1 MKALV
6 IYDSVYGNTEKIARA
21 IGAGLEPAGE
31 VQVLPVTEV
40 HAGQLPDLDL
50 LVFGSPTQAF
60 GMIAR
65 PKEFLKNLPAN
76 AIKGVKVA
84 AFDTRMSVQ
93 DVDSKIYTFMAG
105 LFGYAAE
112 KIEKGLKSIGGVPVI
127 APAGF
132 LVTGREGPLKQGE
145 LERATAWAGEI
156 LRRL

>member
-21 IGAGLEPAGE
+21 IGAGLEPAGD
-31 VQVLPVTEV
+31 VQVLPVAEV
-40 HAGQLPDLDL
+40 HAEQLQGLDL

-60 GMIAR
+60 GMIAG

-84 AFDTRMSVQ
+84 AFDTRMSVK
-93 DVDSKIYTFMAG
+93 DVDSKIFTILAG

-112 KIEKGLKSIGGVPVI
+112 KIEKGLKTIGGMPVI

-132 LVTGREGPLKQGE
+132 LVTEKEGPLKEGE
-145 LERATAWAGEI
+145 LERATAWAGEV
-156 LRRL
+156 LHHL

>member
-21 IGAGLEPAGE
+21 IAAGLELTAE
-31 VQVLPVTEV
+31 VQVRPVAEV
-40 HAGQLPDLDL
+40 HAGQLTGLDL
-50 LVFGSPTQAF
+50 LVVGSPTQAF
-60 GMIAR
+60 GMITG
-65 PKEFLKNLPAN
+65 PKEFLKSLPAN

-93 DVDSKIYTFMAG
+93 QVDSKIFTFMAG

-112 KIEKGLKSIGGVPVI
+112 KIEKGLKAIGGVPVT

-132 LVTGREGPLKQGE
+132 IVEAKEGPLKEGE
-145 LERATAWAGEI
+145 LERAKAWAGEI
-156 LRRL
+156 LRQ